1 MPVYLLT
8 GLPMDAQSD
17 LNIPVFIVVFLPSA
31 ESRVSV
37 REMST
42 DATSSC
48 TIKFFPVLPTN
59 VHSDLNI
66 PVSITLSL
74 PTTGSRVSATR
85 MGTEATRCCPQLCV
99 SFGGISGLHMEQ
111 LRAQR
116 AWPTNFFFHS
126 DAM

>member
-1 MPVYLLT
+1 MAEATRVRATWGSHEGGPEGSLAAHPTSSWAGLAVGGVRVLPVYLLT

-48 TIKFFPVLPTN
+48 AA
-59 VHSDLNI
+59 D
-66 PVSITLSL
+66 
-74 PTTGSRVSATR
+74 
-85 MGTEATRCCPQLCV
+85 
-99 SFGGISGLHMEQ
+99 
-111 LRAQR
+111 
-116 AWPTNFFFHS
+116 
-126 DAM
+126 